1 MLDRVSGKVRM
12 IRCAI
17 YTRKSSEEG
26 LEQDFNSLH
35 AQREAC
41 EAYVASQRHEGWK
54 ALATAYDDGGFSGG
68 SMDRPGLK
76 RLLGDI
82 HAGLIDIVV
91 VYKVD
96 RLTRSLTDFARMV
109 EVFDGKAVSFVS
121 VTQSFNTTSSMGR
134 LTLNVLLSFAQ
145 FEREVTGERIR
156 DKIAASKKKGL
167 WMGGFVPMGYAADGR
182 SLAVVDEDAA
192 VIRRIFERFL
202 ALGSIRR
209 LKEELDRDRITTRA
223 FKSASNRDWGGR
235 PFSLGHLRLIL
246 TNPIYVG
253 EIAHKGECF
262 KAQHAAI
269 VRRETFDAVQSDL
282 AVNKRSVYLRGEV
295 SLLSGLLFDAVGS
308 AFGMDHAVKKTRRY
322 RYYVT
327 KAGAA
332 EPMRIPAGE
341 IEPLVVQTLAARL
354 ADCAWLTA
362 VLAEADTS
370 PDDIRCLMDEATSFA
385 ADLQHP
391 IPGRQREALQRIVR
405 RITVRR
411 EGLHIELRPDGIG
424 YTGQQNNCDTHD
436 VGEGTCRKI
445 EIPVRFAKKGQNL
458 HLVIPAAE
466 SIDQGARLDGAIVK
480 AIARAVSWYDDL
492 VSGRATSMREIAERE
507 QVSERYVAQ
516 LLPLTFLKPELIEGS
531 VAGMIKLSIAA
542 ADLAKGISLPAAW
555 ELQKAN
561 LLVQSLLGLD
571 NRHFASETGQFAP
584 HAPSMRW

>member
-1 MLDRVSGKVRM
+1 MLDRGSGKTRT

-41 EAYVASQRHEGWK
+41 EAYVTSQRHEGWK

-68 SMDRPGLK
+68 SMDRPGVQ
-76 RLLGDI
+76 RLLADI

-109 EVFDGKAVSFVS
+109 EVFDAKGVSFVS

-167 WMGGFVPMGYAADGR
+167 WMGGFVPMGYAADDR
-182 SLAVVDEDAA
+182 SLMVVDEDAA

-209 LKEELDRDRITTRA
+209 LKEELDRDRITTRP

-253 EIAHKGECF
+253 EIAHRGERF
-262 KAQHAAI
+262 KAQHPAI
-269 VRRETFDAVQSDL
+269 VSRETFEAVQRDL
-282 AVNKRSVYLRGEV
+282 AVNKRSVYLRGHV
-295 SLLSGLLFDAVGS
+295 SPLAGLLFDATGS
-308 AFGMDHAVKKTRRY
+308 AFGTDHAVKKARRY

-341 IEPLVVQTLAARL
+341 IEPLVVQSLAARL
-354 ADCAWLTA
+354 TDRAWLMA
-362 VLAEADTS
+362 MLAEADAS
-370 PDDIRCLMDEATSFA
+370 PDDIQYLIDEAASLAT
-385 ADLQHP
+385 DLQNP
-391 IPGRQREALQRIVR
+391 IPQRQREALQRLVR
-405 RITVRR
+405 RITIRR
-411 EGLHIELRPDGIG
+411 GGLQIELRSDALSPMDTQDGRDPQDDGGGSCKAMDIAA
-424 YTGQQNNCDTHD
+424 
-436 VGEGTCRKI
+436 RF
-445 EIPVRFAKKGQNL
+445 VRKGQDL
-458 HLVIPAAE
+458 HLIVPAADGV
-466 SIDQGARLDGAIVK
+466 DQAARLDKPLLK
-480 AIARAVSWYDDL
+480 AIARAVTWYDDL
-492 VSGRATSMREIAERE
+492 VAGRASSMRDIAERE

-516 LLPLTFLKPELIEGS
+516 LLPLAFLKPSLIEGCT
-531 VAGMIKLSIAA
+531 AGALELSITVP
-542 ADLAKGISLPAAW
+542 DLAKGVTLPAPWDEQA
-555 ELQKAN
+555 
-561 LLVQSLLGLD
+561 VQS
-571 NRHFASETGQFAP
+571 AA
-584 HAPSMRW
+584 M